1 MGEGEGG
8 GEGQGRGRRGE
19 GGEKGGAALHNM
31 LVRPCW

>member
-8 GEGQGRGRRGE
+8 GEGQGGERGE
-19 GGEKGGAALHNM
+19 GGEKGGVALHNL

>member
-8 GEGQGRGRRGE
+8 GEGQGGGRGE
-19 GGEKGGAALHNM
+19 GGEKGGVALHNL